1 MEMDSNDPKLPDFV
15 VPVVVGLITILIGMS
30 VSKLISLVKESA
42 SNLPPSVIYITMW
55 LLLTSIIFDGRVLF
69 EVSAATAKNFKL
81 PEIVTENVTLFAE
94 SIVLPLWIR
103 SAFWAVASMKMY
115 NMCRTVPTVILPSPI
130 KGRNSASGVTPPS
143 PTKGKQSAS
152 GVEQLTA
159 IEKEYPLFCANWLV
173 NNDTPNQQAK
183 LPSSR
188 QACSLG
194 ILHHIGDADRVIGE
208 PISAIDRRHTKWVL
222 DHKKELGVDGEK
234 LITPQLASSFFKK
247 LNKYGKIVAVKRNR
261 GDIVYG
267 RIESNE
273 DGQPAEDW
281 DTEYTESWMVSYS
294 VHPSIMKALASQRM
308 STLLNKKDVNSLL
321 DIGEVNKSPLIRDSL
336 MDVLHEQFE
345 YEFEGIMSP
354 KMKMKKEKRSQI
366 HTLLSPPK
374 HEAIPTRLFYRV
386 ENGLR
391 MRSASTPSSVHRR
404 YSHARSVE

>member
-1 MEMDSNDPKLPDFV
+1 MEMDNHEPKLPDFV

-115 NMCRTVPTVILPSPI
+115 NMCRTVPTVILPSPM
-130 KGRNSASGVTPPS
+130 KGQNGPRVAPPS
-143 PTKGKQSAS
+143 TTKGKQSAS

-194 ILHHIGDADRVIGE
+194 ILHHIGDVDRVIGE
-208 PISAIDRRHTKWVL
+208 SLSAIDIRHTKWAL
-222 DHKKELGVDGEK
+222 DLKMGVDDES
-234 LITPQLASSFFKK
+234 LIIPHYTPASFFKK

-273 DGQPAEDW
+273 EGQPAVDW
-281 DTEYTESWMVSYS
+281 DTQYTKSWMVSNL

-308 STLLNKKDVNSLL
+308 STLLNKKDINSLL
-321 DIGEVNKSPLIRDSL
+321 DIGEVNKNPLIRDSL
-336 MDVLHEQFE
+336 MGVLHEQFE

-374 HEAIPTRLFYRV
+374 HVAIPTRLFYRV